1 MSFAAGTQQ
10 RAESLDSN
18 LRHGTAIN
26 NSNRSSAQ
34 SNSTSNGNRPR
45 STSSSK
51 ALLTLALMEA
61 QTAVQLDN
69 DSNITGALG
78 AYQRAVTLLNR
89 VMSATSSLDEQDR
102 LRTIV
107 QSNYSR
113 PHRRQPHLRTRHQKI
128 STKEMPHHKISI
140 AH

>member
-18 LRHGTAIN
+18 LRHGTTIN

-34 SNSTSNGNRPR
+34 SHSTSNGNRPR

-51 ALLTLALMEA
+51 ALLTLALTEA
-61 QTAVQLDN
+61 QNAVQLDN

-102 LRTIV
+102 LRTI
-107 QSNYSR
+107 
-113 PHRRQPHLRTRHQKI
+113 KI